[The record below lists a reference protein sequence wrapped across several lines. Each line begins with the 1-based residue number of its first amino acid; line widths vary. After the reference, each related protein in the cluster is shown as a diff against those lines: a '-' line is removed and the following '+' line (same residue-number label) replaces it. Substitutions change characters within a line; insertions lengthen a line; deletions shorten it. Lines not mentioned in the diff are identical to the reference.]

1 MKMIIVICCLMG
13 VAMSRP
19 GGYTGIGGVY
29 KNMNQKADYMSHA
42 KKASQMALDLFNDE
56 SLTLGE
62 EERSAR
68 ATSVYVPSFF
78 TSQPQQVAVDPIE
91 LAAAAEF
98 PALVRSERAG
108 LAQAQYYELPIYYN
122 EYSSPVQENTYYQ

>member
-42 KKASQMALDLFNDE
+42 KKACKIIFFYKKE
-56 SLTLGE
+56 SLRIKCL
-62 EERSAR
+62 
-68 ATSVYVPSFF
+68 
-78 TSQPQQVAVDPIE
+78 
-91 LAAAAEF
+91 
-98 PALVRSERAG
+98 
-108 LAQAQYYELPIYYN
+108 
-122 EYSSPVQENTYYQ
+122 TYKNICVTM